1 MKVEVQIDPGLEEPV
16 LILRAPSP
24 TEEVEAL
31 AARLRGEAPP
41 QPFTVYDGREAV
53 RVSRSMVLRFF
64 AEDKGVFCQ
73 TGRGVFAVRQR
84 LYELEEELAGTKFV
98 RVSNSEIVN
107 LDRVTG
113 LDLTLAGTIKMT
125 LEDGT
130 VCWVSRRY
138 VKKIRSALGL

>member
-1 MKVEVQIDPGLEEPV
+1 M
-16 LILRAPSP
+16 
-24 TEEVEAL
+24 
-31 AARLRGEAPP
+31 
-41 QPFTVYDGREAV
+41 
-53 RVSRSMVLRFF
+53 
-64 AEDKGVFCQ
+64 
-73 TGRGVFAVRQR
+73 
-84 LYELEEELAGTKFV
+84 
-98 RVSNSEIVN
+98 SNSEIVN